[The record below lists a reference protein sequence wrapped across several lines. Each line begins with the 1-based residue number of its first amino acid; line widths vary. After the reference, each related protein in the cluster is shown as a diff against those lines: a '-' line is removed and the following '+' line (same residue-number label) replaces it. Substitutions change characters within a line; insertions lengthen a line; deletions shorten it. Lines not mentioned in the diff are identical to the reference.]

1 MSKARV
7 LSRTPGLLLLL
18 FVAAR
23 CAHEMRNT
31 VAPEARP
38 AVTQLW
44 VSPADLPQ
52 RNLFYG
58 PGGRAQM
65 PAARNFAFLKK
76 DITGASPGYD
86 VRDRNGREWS
96 VKLGIEAQPEIVT
109 SRLLWAIGF
118 HQPAIYYVPE
128 WNLTGEEPGPKPA
141 GRFRLDPDDRKVVGE
156 WNWFEN
162 PFVGTRPLGGLIA
175 ANLLLNNWDFKT
187 SNNKVYELQ
196 RAVRGDR
203 RLYVVR
209 DLGASLG
216 KTSQPGILSAT
227 GFVRALQG
235 SKGNI
240 EDFEEQGYV
249 RLDEAGRLDFDY
261 KAVDKDLVGNV
272 TPADVVWACG
282 LFSRLSDRQLA
293 DAFRA
298 AGYPADVTAR
308 YVKKLR
314 QKIAEGL
321 AVARP
326 PRAPFDQR

>member
-1 MSKARV
+1 MPKARV
-7 LSRTPGLLLLL
+7 LSRTLGLLPLL
-18 FVAAR
+18 FVAAS
-23 CAHEMRNT
+23 CAHQVRNT

-38 AVTQLW
+38 PVAQLW
-44 VSPADLPQ
+44 VSPTDLPQ
-52 RNLFYG
+52 RDLFYG
-58 PGGRAQM
+58 PGGRAQA
-65 PAARNFAFLKK
+65 PAARSFAFLKK
-76 DITGASPGYD
+76 DTTGVSPGYD
-86 VRDRNGREWS
+86 VRDRNGRKWS
-96 VKLGIEAQPEIVT
+96 VKLGIEAQPEIAT

-118 HQPAIYYVPE
+118 HQPAMYYVPE
-128 WNLTGEEPGPKPA
+128 WTLTGEEPGSKPA
-141 GRFRLDPDDRKVVGE
+141 GRFRIDPDDRKVVDE

-187 SNNKVYELQ
+187 SNNKVYELE
-196 RAVRGDR
+196 RAVRGGR

-227 GFVRALQG
+227 GFIRALQG

-240 EDFEEQGYV
+240 DDFEEQGYV
-249 RLDEAGRLDFDY
+249 RLDEAGELDFDY
-261 KAVDKDLVGNV
+261 KSVDKDLVSNV
-272 TPADVVWACG
+272 MAADVVWACR

-298 AGYPADVTAR
+298 AGYPPDVAAR

-321 AVARP
+321 AVAKP
-326 PRAPFDQR
+326 PRA